1 MKRLILTLAIAA
13 FAFTG
18 SFAQQVQKD
27 KLSPA
32 QKAEKTTA
40 KLQKELSLTAA
51 QKQKIYAIELNKA
64 SKAEEWHAKNHDAKK
79 AMKAQHEALKK
90 STDDEISKVL
100 TADQNK
106 KLTAMKA
113 AKKAKS
119 KNKSKRSDKEA

>member
-40 KLQKELSLTAA
+40 KLQKELSLSAA

-64 SKAEEWHAKNHDAKK
+64 NKAEEWHAKNHDAKK
-79 AMKAQHEALKK
+79 TMKAQHEELKK
-90 STDDEISKVL
+90 STDEEISKVL
-100 TADQNK
+100 TPEQNK
-106 KLTAMKA
+106 KLMALKA
-113 AKKAKS
+113 AKKDKA
-119 KNKSKRSDKEA
+119 KNKSKRSEKKA